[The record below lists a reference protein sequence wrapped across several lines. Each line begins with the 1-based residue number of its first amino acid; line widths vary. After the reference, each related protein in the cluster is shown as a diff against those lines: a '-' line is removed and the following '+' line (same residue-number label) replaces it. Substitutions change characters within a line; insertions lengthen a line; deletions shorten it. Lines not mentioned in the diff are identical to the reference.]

1 MRIDRI
7 ANYDYQDAQLI
18 SRVLNLY
25 YVEELTQAEVG
36 RRLGL
41 STAKVNRLLKQAHQS
56 GMVEINIHTP
66 FQHLFDLESRL
77 EAIFG
82 ITDVVVIPPVAEDPE
97 TFPYTLG
104 RAAANYLLERLR
116 DGDVVGVGG
125 GTGVHSVVRALDPPR
140 SYDVTIVPMIGAVQ
154 GRVTTDV
161 NYLATQMAERLG
173 GKAYQL
179 HAPAFAETKEQ
190 RDTLKRMGP
199 IKEIL
204 DIARQA
210 NIAVLGVGTVDAEQ
224 SRFVEF
230 TALSREDLEQV
241 ASACGGVGEVLAYV
255 YNRQGQPCADEYA
268 DRVVGLT
275 LRELQRIPAIIG
287 VAATASKALPVYG
300 ALRGSHI
307 RSLVTDEAAAKGVL
321 QIFEGDFQGKN
332 PEMLQGVAA

>member
-1 MRIDRI
+1 MRVDRI
-7 ANYDYQDAQLI
+7 ASYGYEDAQLI

-41 STAKVNRLLKQAHQS
+41 STAKVNRLLKQAHQA

-77 EAIFG
+77 KAIFD
-82 ITDVVVIPPVAEDPE
+82 ISDAIVIPQVAEDPE
-97 TFPYTLG
+97 TFIYTLG
-104 RAAANYLLERLR
+104 RAAATYLLERLR
-116 DGDVVGVGG
+116 DGDVIGIGG
-125 GTGVHSVVRALDPPR
+125 GTGVHSVVRAMDPPR
-140 SYDVTIVPMIGAVQ
+140 AYDVTVVPMLGAVQ

-161 NYLATQMAERLG
+161 NYLAAQMAERLG
-173 GKAYQL
+173 GKSYQL

-190 RDTLKRMGP
+190 RDILKKMGP

-210 NIAVLGVGTVDAEQ
+210 SIAVLGVGTVDAEQ

-230 TALSREDLEQV
+230 TALSKEDMQQL
-241 ASACGGVGEVLAYV
+241 ASSCGGVGEVLAYV
-255 YNRQGQPCADEYA
+255 YNAHGQPCADEYA

-275 LRELQRIPAIIG
+275 LQELQRIPSIIG
-287 VAATASKALPVYG
+287 VAATAAKALPLYG
-300 ALRGSHI
+300 ALRGGHL
-307 RSLVTDEAAAKGVL
+307 RSLVTDEGAALGIL
-321 QIFEGDFQGKN
+321 NIFESDFRVKS
-332 PEMLQGVAA
+332 PETQEAAV